1 MKPGT
6 LDIGVSGTSMLD
18 SRNELSTAGLSEQQ
32 LRGQHFKTGGGGG
45 VPYYSKWK
53 HLVSLN
59 FVIMNMFI

>member
-6 LDIGVSGTSMLD
+6 LDIGVSGTSMLE

-32 LRGQHFKTGGGGG
+32 LRGQHFKIGGVG

-59 FVIMNMFI
+59 LVIMNMFI